1 MIRITVDEENV
12 RVERKG
18 NALECFHDMVS
29 AACIITKYLADDL
42 KIPKEKAALE
52 LYQLIAKIISD
63 PENEIQE
70 VK

>member
-18 NALECFHDMVS
+18 RTFECFHDMIS
-29 AACIITKYLADDL
+29 AAYIITKYFADDM

-52 LYQLIAKIISD
+52 LYQVIARIISD